1 MYSIKFFNRHNLKAA
16 AIHLAVSVAVALMSV
31 GLVYGVWYPTPLSN
45 ALEVGPIFIMMLG
58 IDIVLGPLLTLI
70 VYKPLKKTLK
80 FDLTVIACIQL
91 AALLYGL
98 NTVASGRPAYMVFTK
113 DRFDLVLA
121 YEVAKIAGDSKNPT
135 LDMQNAWTQPL
146 FGYKTLATAI
156 PTDVASYPLLNL
168 LTGSALGGGPDIPHV
183 LDLHI
188 PYAKAL
194 PLLQQK
200 GRPLNTLN
208 STDALM
214 QARYTALQTKYPKE
228 SLVLPLKIK
237 YTVYTVIVQPSTGA
251 ILGIE
256 PFNMFN

>member
-1 MYSIKFFNRHNLKAA
+1 MRFIKFFNHHNLKAA
-16 AIHLAVSVAVALMSV
+16 AIHLAVSIVVALMSLS
-31 GLVYGVWYPTPLSN
+31 LVYGVWYPTPLSN

-146 FGYKTLATAI
+146 FGYKTLAAAI

-208 STDALM
+208 STDVLM

>member
-1 MYSIKFFNRHNLKAA
+1 MRFIKFFNHHNLKAA
-16 AIHLAVSVAVALMSV
+16 AIHLGISTVIAGIILF
-31 GLVYGVWYPTPLSN
+31 LVYGVWYPAPLSE
-45 ALEVGPIFIMMLG
+45 ALGVTDIFLMLLG
-58 IDIVLGPLLTLI
+58 IDLALGPLLTLI

-80 FDLTVIACIQL
+80 LDLAVIACVQL

-98 NTVASGRPAYMVFTK
+98 HTVGSGRPAYMVFTK

-146 FGYKTLATAI
+146 LGYKIAAAKV

-168 LTGSALGGGPDIPHV
+168 LTGSALGGGPDVPHV

-237 YTVYTVIVQPSTGA
+237 YTIYTVIVQPSTGA

-256 PFNMFN
+256 PFDVFN

>member
-1 MYSIKFFNRHNLKAA
+1 MHYIKFFNRHNLTAA

-45 ALEVGPIFIMMLG
+45 ALEVGPIFMMMLG
-58 IDIVLGPLLTLI
+58 IDILLGPLLTLI

-80 FDLTVIACIQL
+80 FDLAVIVCVQL

-121 YEVAKIAGDSKNPT
+121 YEVAKIAGDSKKPT

-146 FGYKTLATAI
+146 LGYKIAAAKV

-168 LTGSALGGGPDIPHV
+168 LTASALGGGPDVPHV

-188 PYAKAL
+188 PYAQVL
-194 PLLQQK
+194 PLLQQM

-208 STDALM
+208 STDTLM
-214 QARYTALQTKYPKE
+214 QTRYIGLQKKYPKE
-228 SLVLPLKIK
+228 ALVLPLKIK
-237 YTVYTVIVQPSTGA
+237 YTIYTVIVQPSTGA
-251 ILGIE
+251 IMGIE
-256 PFNMFN
+256 PFNLFN